1 MEEGGGGR
9 ERWRE
14 GWRRDSDKEERKLVP
29 IKTLLLVGVSLLS
42 FHHLL
47 PHCTPPLPPLD
58 SGGPPR
64 GLAAVHSRT
73 SNGEI

>member
-1 MEEGGGGR
+1 MEEGGMEEGGGGR
-9 ERWRE
+9 DGGGTVIKR
-14 GWRRDSDKEERKLVP
+14 RKLVP